1 MVLDYNSSSKRNRSE
16 DALQV
21 VVQKTNYGF
30 VNSTPANASRYLA
43 NETIIQATSA
53 VWYGHSANSATSGS
67 TVLLAYGYSHEVDQ
81 WRSQRADGYRK
92 RQLNLLEFA
101 AAPAGFLD

>member
-1 MVLDYNSSSKRNRSE
+1 MGGAYNDPNGQSWSWTITAAANETTAKTLYS
-16 DALQV
+16 QI

-53 VWYGHSANSATSGS
+53 AWYGHSANSAQVGQQSCWHTAIATKLISGVANGQTDTANAS
-67 TVLLAYGYSHEVDQ
+67 
-81 WRSQRADGYRK
+81 
-92 RQLNLLEFA
+92 
-101 AAPAGFLD
+101 